1 MVGVQYFFHQDVAVG
16 SSVFRSTYTQ
26 TMSEMD
32 KYFGC
37 LNVLSRHDVTQQTE
51 LGVLL
56 RETDEM
62 PRAIMANEKTSLS
75 VILNKYDP
83 IRLMVNIEKLNIRF
97 QLMALTEAYLIL

>member
-1 MVGVQYFFHQDVAVG
+1 
-16 SSVFRSTYTQ
+16 
-26 TMSEMD
+26 
-32 KYFGC
+32 
-37 LNVLSRHDVTQQTE
+37 
-51 LGVLL
+51 
-56 RETDEM
+56 M